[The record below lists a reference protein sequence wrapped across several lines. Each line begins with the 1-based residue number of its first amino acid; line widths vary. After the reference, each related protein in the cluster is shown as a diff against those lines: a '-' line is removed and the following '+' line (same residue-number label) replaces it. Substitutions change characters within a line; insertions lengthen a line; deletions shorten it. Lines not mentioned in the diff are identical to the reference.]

1 MAENMRLAI
10 NAIEDVKYAEKKKI
24 EKLQEAIQILQ
35 GVDLGDATTNND
47 SNENVPIDNEE
58 INKADEIGSGP
69 FAEAY
74 DVEKVEEES
83 ESDNAI
89 QGPFDE
95 VEESESDNTIQ
106 GPFNEAEKS
115 ASDNAIQDPFDE
127 VEAAPESVDEL
138 EKPVP
143 ESDDAAKGPFD
154 EEVANNKETVE
165 KPTFIENTLKDIRDA
180 FTPTQQAGRRRNRKS
195 RKGLRTKRFRGG
207 KNRKTRRG
215 RRNSRRL
222 RK

>member
-1 MAENMRLAI
+1 MNEV
-10 NAIEDVKYAEKKKI
+10 IEAVERVKEKKQEEVAKI
-24 EKLQEAIQILQ
+24 EQAIKLLEGVNDEIAI
-35 GVDLGDATTNND
+35 TNND
-47 SNENVPIDNEE
+47 SNYNVPIDNEE

-89 QGPFDE
+89 QGPFNQAEESPSDNAIQGPFDE
-95 VEESESDNTIQ
+95 VEE
-106 GPFNEAEKS
+106 S
-115 ASDNAIQDPFDE
+115 ASDNAIQGEVDE
-127 VEAAPESVDEL
+127 VEAAPESDDEL

-154 EEVANNKETVE
+154 EEVANNKEIDE
-165 KPTFIENTLKDIRDA
+165 KKPTFIDNTLETIRDA
-180 FTPTQQAGRRRNRKS
+180 FRPPEQAAGRRRNRKS

-215 RRNSRRL
+215 RRNSRRV

>member
-1 MAENMRLAI
+1 MNEV
-10 NAIEDVKYAEKKKI
+10 IEAVERVKEKKQEEVAKI
-24 EKLQEAIQILQ
+24 EQAIKLLEGVNDEIAI
-35 GVDLGDATTNND
+35 TNND
-47 SNENVPIDNEE
+47 SNYNVPIDNEE

-95 VEESESDNTIQ
+95 VEES
-106 GPFNEAEKS
+106 P
-115 ASDNAIQDPFDE
+115 SDNAIQDEVDE

-143 ESDDAAKGPFD
+143 ESGDAAKGPFD

-165 KPTFIENTLKDIRDA
+165 KKPTFIENTLEDIRNA
-180 FTPTQQAGRRRNRKS
+180 FAPPPAPAQAAGRRRNRKS

>member
-1 MAENMRLAI
+1 MNEV
-10 NAIEDVKYAEKKKI
+10 IEAVERVKEKKQEEVAKI
-24 EKLQEAIQILQ
+24 EQAIKLLEGVNDEIAI
-35 GVDLGDATTNND
+35 TNND
-47 SNENVPIDNEE
+47 SNYNVPIDNEE

-95 VEESESDNTIQ
+95 VEES
-106 GPFNEAEKS
+106 P
-115 ASDNAIQDPFDE
+115 SDNAIQDEVDE

-154 EEVANNKETVE
+154 EEVTNNKVE
-165 KPTFIENTLKDIRDA
+165 GTPTFIENTLKNIKDVFA
-180 FTPTQQAGRRRNRKS
+180 PAPAPEQAAGRRRNRKS

-215 RRNSRRL
+215 RRNSRRV